1 MEFACD
7 QRNQEH
13 IFKGMPAYSHGKEQT
28 YHKSEAGWKQKLML
42 TPSQWFFRI
51 FPKILSD

>member
-28 YHKSEAGWKQKLML
+28 YHKSEAG
-42 TPSQWFFRI
+42 
-51 FPKILSD
+51 

>member
-13 IFKGMPAYSHGKEQT
+13 IFKGMPAYSHGKEQA
-28 YHKSEAGWKQKLML
+28 YHKSEKG
-42 TPSQWFFRI
+42 
-51 FPKILSD
+51 